1 MVSPDTGLAGGVY
14 VDGAWKEEFGLA
26 VIEALAAGLVV
37 VAPSTGGPPTYIDDG
52 DSGVLVDP
60 NADLGEAITR
70 AFGLVDRP
78 GRAGRARRLIEQR
91 YSVETMAERLAGLY
105 RPVAVLR

>member
-1 MVSPDTGLAGGVY
+1 VY

-37 VAPSTGGPPTYIDDG
+37 VAPSTGGPPTYVDDG
-52 DSGVLVDP
+52 DIGVLVDP
-60 NADLGEAITR
+60 DADLGMAIRR

-78 GRAGRARRLIEQR
+78 GRVTRARRLIEQR
-91 YSVETMAERLAGLY
+91 YSVDTMAERLTELY
-105 RPVAVLR
+105 RPPAVDR